1 MSARQSTPWGASIPL
16 TSLEYWTARFRQ
28 AMTVSI
34 TPLGGASGAT
44 YSAAICRGAGGG
56 LARSFASC
64 A

>member
-1 MSARQSTPWGASIPL
+1 MSARAGTPCRASIPL

-28 AMTVSI
+28 AMTVPI
-34 TPLGGASGAT
+34 TPLGGASGES

-56 LARSFASC
+56 LARSAASC